1 MKIKSKK
8 FVIESESGGKITISF
23 DEGCSPEDVID
34 VISKFQEESHT
45 QKDNNASPP
54 QEEVNKT
61 SDYDS
66 LTKRE
71 KLEMVVS
78 QIKHGW
84 FTSDHIKELY
94 QFNFHEEMKPSTVS
108 TYLARMFD
116 ENILERRGSRAKREY
131 RLTERELTPISLAR
145 ET

>member
-145 ET
+145 EP